1 MENSIMAP
9 HTDRRA
15 VPACRRLSGSAASRD
30 VRPAAV
36 RCSGRTGSAFSMEEK
51 WRDSLW
57 ISPAAASASS
67 FTDVAASAYYAS
79 AVNWAVE
86 NNVTNGTSTT
96 TFSPNADCTRAQI
109 VTFLYRA
116 MAK

>member
-1 MENSIMAP
+1 MTTGTSATTFSP
-9 HTDRRA
+9 DATVTRGQSVTFLWRA
-15 VPACRRLSGSAASRD
+15 N
-30 VRPAAV
+30 
-36 RCSGRTGSAFSMEEK
+36 T
-51 WRDSLW
+51 
-57 ISPAAASASS
+57 SPAAASASS
-67 FTDVAASAYYAS
+67 FTDVAACAYYDS

-86 NNVTNGTSTT
+86 NNVTNGTSTA

>member
-1 MENSIMAP
+1 MENNVTTGTSETTFSPDA
-9 HTDRRA
+9 TVTRA
-15 VPACRRLSGSAASRD
+15 Q
-30 VRPAAV
+30 AV
-36 RCSGRTGSAFSMEEK
+36 TFQ
-51 WRDSLW
+51 WRANA
-57 ISPAAASASS
+57 SPAAASASS

-96 TFSPNADCTRAQI
+96 TFAPNADCTRAQI